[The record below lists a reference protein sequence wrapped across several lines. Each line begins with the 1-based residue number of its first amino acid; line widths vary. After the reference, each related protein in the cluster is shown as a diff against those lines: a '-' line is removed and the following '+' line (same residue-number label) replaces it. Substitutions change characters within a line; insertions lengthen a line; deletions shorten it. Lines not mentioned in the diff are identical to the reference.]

1 MLVRKIL
8 HAQALRHL
16 AAEDWSSCL
25 STNLPATRQSSP
37 GRARVAVEETCVLS
51 SSVQPYLDLSLVS
64 VCTDPSQA
72 LLPKAVLD
80 TIYAPLYVFQLPSIF
95 FSQTVSAPRT
105 LFEEKW

>member
-37 GRARVAVEETCVLS
+37 GRARVAVEETCVLFS
-51 SSVQPYLDLSLVS
+51 PTLSGFIVS
-64 VCTDPSQA
+64 ISLHRPLSGFVTESRF
-72 LLPKAVLD
+72 D
-80 TIYAPLYVFQLPSIF
+80 TIYAPLHVFFRFALRF
-95 FSQTVSAPRT
+95 FS
-105 LFEEKW
+105 